1 MSKVRGAFRM
11 LSMSSTNRARKA
23 TTIVLALVFGFVS
36 LGFTPAYAIDE
47 RVIDVVEV
55 TWAGAAAPAGN
66 AAAVAKVIDTE
77 VNADWKK
84 FTTLVGD
91 TKDRVVSFTTGKV
104 LNEPISLTTK
114 MACTG
119 PIASDFMNSIR
130 PEAYKRLGITDNS
143 ERYLVVVAPKAGCI
157 WSGRAL
163 VGNVKTK
170 RGTLILHDTASSFV
184 ITHELGHNFGLG
196 HSNFLR
202 CDNGANDGAWSDT
215 CKAVEYGGTIDVM
228 GNVDTRSPLSTY
240 HQWRM
245 GLLEDSQI
253 KQVWLSE
260 VVNLAP
266 SDFANGTRAIYM
278 RDGKAAYWIEY
289 RRKLDG
295 VGYKPGLVIFRLDPP
310 PINAIVSPNPE
321 DSAAGEFGEGL
332 GADVWMLNLDNYVYR
347 DSRQVGGSMTGLTAT
362 TYSGNISFST
372 VPSETGAVVT
382 ITRKADVIAPA
393 VPPLVDAKAWNFP
406 AMEILKPGY
415 EDAETAIKGFEIQV
429 DGVTKELAVTEPEN
443 WWPTYL
449 NPFTPRKT
457 VFLKDLPEGT
467 YNFALRAV
475 DVAGNKSPWTP
486 TVKVTIDRGQPVAAP
501 QFSLSSVGTNEV
513 SLAWDGLKDPGSGL
527 CQTNLVDEDGLIVQS
542 STAKSSPVFKV
553 QSGVTLASKAQAFDC
568 IGNGIVGD
576 LTLTN
581 TLVRADKS
589 SKTGKWSPAGAS
601 YPAGSIRCVGKC
613 TLSLSAKGSV
623 DVLVGTGSAIVTV
636 SNVRVATIV
645 DSKVAK
651 MRVGARVEIGATKR
665 VMRLTGSN
673 FVAVGANTATA
684 TFSNEKS
691 LARTPAEVDESLE
704 DSKQLALSKF
714 GFNVNDFSQE
724 WVVLPMP
731 RGTTTDDP
739 TLDLCGG
746 TFASEKDRLE
756 RRQMSIYKQSSPFS
770 FLSTEVVRYS
780 SAAAASAA
788 HKELVKVLAQ
798 CQSEKGYKNA
808 AGALTPYAFKAL
820 PPLPAG
826 LVSENS
832 RVLVDTV
839 IDTGDSA
846 RHLLGFYQFNG
857 DMFTGLYVISAT
869 PTGFSDAQVA
879 KWLKVAVTMAERL
892 TKK

>member
-1 MSKVRGAFRM
+1 MLTMSGPSQLR
-11 LSMSSTNRARKA
+11 NRLTVIFAA
-23 TTIVLALVFGFVS
+23 VFAFVS
-36 LGFTPAYAIDE
+36 IGLSPAYAIDE
-47 RVIDVVEV
+47 RLIDVVEV

-91 TKDRVVSFTTGKV
+91 TKDRVVSFTTGKI
-104 LNEPISLTTK
+104 LNEPISLTSK

-119 PIASDFMNSIR
+119 PTASSFMNSIR
-130 PEAYKRLGITDNS
+130 PEAYKRLGITDDS

-170 RGTLILHDTASSFV
+170 KGTLILHDTASSFV

-202 CDNGANDGAWSDT
+202 CDTGANDGAWGET

-310 PINAIVSPNPE
+310 PVNAIVSPNPE

-362 TYSGNISFST
+362 TYSGNISFSA

-382 ITRKADVIAPA
+382 ITRKADLIAPA
-393 VPPLVDAKAWNFP
+393 VPPLIDVNGWRFP

-415 EDAETAIKGFEIQV
+415 EDAETTIKGFEAQF
-429 DGVTKELAVTEPEN
+429 DGVVKELVVTEPEN

-449 NPFTPRKT
+449 NPFEPRKT
-457 VFLKDLPEGT
+457 VFLKDLPEGS

-475 DVAGNKSPWTP
+475 DIAGNKSPWTP
-486 TVKVTIDRGQPVAAP
+486 TVKVTVDRGEPVVAT
-501 QFSLSSVGTNEV
+501 QFSLSAVGTNEV

-527 CQTNLVDEDGLIVQS
+527 CQTNLVDEDGLILQS
-542 STAKSSPVFKV
+542 STAKNSPVFKV
-553 QSGVTLASKAQAFDC
+553 QSGTTLTSKAQAFDC

-576 LTLTN
+576 LTLSN

-589 SKTGKWSPAGAS
+589 SKTGKWSPAGAA
-601 YPAGSIRCVGKC
+601 YPSGSIRCVGKC
-613 TLSLSAKGSV
+613 TLSLSAQGSV
-623 DVLVGTGSAIVTV
+623 DVLVGTGSATVTV
-636 SNVRVATIV
+636 SNAKVATII

-665 VMRLTGSN
+665 VIRLTGSN

-684 TFSNEKS
+684 TFTNEKK

-714 GFNVNDFSQE
+714 GFNANDFSQE
-724 WVVLPMP
+724 WNVLPMP
-731 RGTTTDDP
+731 RGTTLDDP
-739 TLDLCGG
+739 TLDLCNGNF
-746 TFASEKDRLE
+746 TSEKGRAE
-756 RRQMSIYKQSSPFS
+756 RRQLNVFKQNSPFA

-788 HKELVKVLAQ
+788 HAELAKIFAQ
-798 CQSEKGYKNA
+798 CQIDKGYKDA
-808 AGALTPYAFKAL
+808 TGAINPYEFYPIKNI
-820 PPLPAG
+820 PTG
-826 LVSENS
+826 LVPESQ
-832 RVLVDTV
+832 RVLVNATIGTG
-839 IDTGDSA
+839 IDA
-846 RHLLGFYQFNG
+846 RQLIGFYQFNG
-857 DMFTGLYVISAT
+857 DVFTGLYVLTASQT
-869 PTGFSDAQVA
+869 KYTDAQVA
-879 KWLKVAVTMAERL
+879 KWLKVAVTMADRL
-892 TKK
+892 KK

>member
-1 MSKVRGAFRM
+1 MVMAG
-11 LSMSSTNRARKA
+11 L
-23 TTIVLALVFGFVS
+23 FGFLSVG
-36 LGFTPAYAIDE
+36 LAPAYAIDE

-55 TWAGAAAPAGN
+55 TWAGAAAPPGDATKIAN
-66 AAAVAKVIDTE
+66 VINTE

-91 TKDRVVSFTTGKV
+91 TKDRVVSFTTGRV
-104 LNEPISLTTK
+104 LKEPIALTSK

-119 PIASDFMNSIR
+119 PLASDFMGSIR
-130 PEAYKRLGITDNS
+130 VEAYRRLGIADST

-157 WSGRAL
+157 WSGRAN
-163 VGNVKTK
+163 VGNVKSK

-184 ITHELGHNFGLG
+184 ITHEIGHNFGLG

-202 CDNGANDGAWSDT
+202 CDSGANDGVWSDT

-266 SDFANGTRAIYM
+266 SDFANGIRAIYM

-289 RRKLDG
+289 RRKLEG

-310 PINAIVSPNPE
+310 PINSIVSPNPE

-332 GADVWMLNLDNYVYR
+332 GADLWMLNLDNYVYK
-347 DSRQVGGSMTGLTAT
+347 DSRSVGGSMTGLTAT
-362 TYSGNISFST
+362 TYSGNISFSA

-382 ITRKADVIAPA
+382 ITRKADVNPPA
-393 VPPLVDAKAWNFP
+393 VPPLVDVSGWRFP

-429 DGVTKELAVTEPEN
+429 DGVAQELAVTEPED

-449 NPFTPRKT
+449 NPFEPRKT
-457 VFLKDLPEGT
+457 VFLKDLPEGS
-467 YNFALRAV
+467 YSFALRAI
-475 DVAGNKSPWTP
+475 DLAGNKSPWTP
-486 TVKVTIDRGQPVAAP
+486 TVKVTVDRGQPVVAP
-501 QFSLSSVGTNEV
+501 QFSLASVGVNEV

-527 CQTNLVDEDGLIVQS
+527 CQTNLVDEDGLILQS
-542 STAKSSPVFKV
+542 STAKSAPIIKV
-553 QSGVTLASKAQAFDC
+553 PTATPLVAKAQAFDC

-576 LTLTN
+576 LTLSN
-581 TLVRADKS
+581 TLVKADKS
-589 SKTGKWSPAGAS
+589 SKTGKWSPAGNA

-613 TLSLSAKGSV
+613 TLSMSAKGSV
-623 DVLVGTGSAIVTV
+623 DVLVGTGAATV
-636 SNVRVATIV
+636 IISNKKVATIA

-651 MRVGARVEIGATKR
+651 MRVGARVEIGAIKK
-665 VMRLTGSN
+665 VIRLTGSN

-684 TFSNEKS
+684 TFTNERS
-691 LARTPAEVDESLE
+691 LARTPAAVDESLE

-724 WVVLPMP
+724 WIVLPMP
-731 RGTTTDDP
+731 GGTKTDDP

-756 RRQMSIYKQSSPFS
+756 RRQMSIFKQGTPFS

-798 CQSEKGYKNA
+798 CQAEKGFKNPT
-808 AGALTPYAFKAL
+808 GALTPYAFKAL

-826 LVSENS
+826 LVGENS
-832 RVLVDTV
+832 RVLVDTM
-839 IDTGDSA
+839 IDTGESA

-857 DMFTGLYVISAT
+857 EMFTGLYVVSAT
-869 PTGFSDAQVA
+869 PAGFSNAQVA

>member
-1 MSKVRGAFRM
+1 M
-11 LSMSSTNRARKA
+11 LTMSSTSRARKA

-36 LGFTPAYAIDE
+36 LGFSPAYAIDE

-66 AAAVAKVIDTE
+66 AAAIAKVIDTE

-91 TKDRVVSFTTGKV
+91 TKDRVVSFKSGKV
-104 LNEPISLTTK
+104 LSEPISLTGK

-119 PIASDFMNSIR
+119 SLASDFMSSIR
-130 PEAYKRLGITDNS
+130 PEAYKRLGIADST

-157 WSGRAL
+157 WSGRAQL
-163 VGNVKTK
+163 GTVNTK
-170 RGTLILHDTASSFV
+170 RGTLILHDSASSFV

-228 GNVDTRSPLSTY
+228 GNVETTSPLSTY

-266 SDFANGTRAIYM
+266 SDFANGIRAIYL
-278 RDGKAAYWIEY
+278 RDGKSAYWVEY
-289 RRKLDG
+289 RRKLEG

-310 PINAIVSPNPE
+310 PINSIVSVNPE

-332 GADVWMLNLDNYVYR
+332 GTDLWMLNLDTYQYR
-347 DSRQVGGSMTGLTAT
+347 DSRSVGGSMTALTAT
-362 TYSGNISFST
+362 TFSGNISFSA
-372 VPSETGAVVT
+372 VPSDTGAVVT
-382 ITRKADVIAPA
+382 ITRKADVNPPA
-393 VPPLVDAKAWNFP
+393 VPPLVDVSGWRFP

-415 EDAETAIKGFEIQV
+415 EDAETAIKGFEAQI
-429 DGVTKELAVTEPEN
+429 DGVVKDLVSSDPEG

-457 VFLKDLPEGT
+457 VFLKDLPEGS
-467 YNFALRAV
+467 YEFALRAI
-475 DVAGNKSPWTP
+475 DLAGNKSPWTP
-486 TVKVTIDRGQPVAAP
+486 TVKVTVDRGQPVVTP

-527 CQTNLVDEDGLIVQS
+527 CQTNLVDEDGLITQS
-542 STAKSSPVFKV
+542 STAKSSPVIKV
-553 QSGVTLASKAQAFDC
+553 RAGTTLSTKAQAFDC
-568 IGNGIVGD
+568 IGNGVVGD
-576 LTLTN
+576 LTLSN
-581 TLVRADKS
+581 TLISADKS
-589 SKTGKWSPAGAS
+589 SKTGKWSPAAS
-601 YPAGSIRCVGKC
+601 TYPAGSIKCVGKC

-623 DVLVGTGSAIVTV
+623 DILVGTGSATVTV
-636 SNVRVATIV
+636 SNKTVATIA

-651 MRVGARVEIGATKR
+651 MRVGARVEIGATKK
-665 VMRLTGSN
+665 VIRLTGSN
-673 FVAVGANTATA
+673 FVAVGANSASA
-684 TFSNEKS
+684 TFANEKP

-724 WVVLPMP
+724 WIVLPMP
-731 RGTTTDDP
+731 GGTKTDDP

-756 RRQMSIYKQSSPFS
+756 RRQMSIYKQGTPFS

-788 HKELVKVLAQ
+788 QKELVKVLAQ
-798 CQSEKGYKNA
+798 CQSEKGFKNA
-808 AGALTPYAFKAL
+808 TGAITSYEFKPL

-826 LVSENS
+826 LVGENS
-832 RVLVDTV
+832 RVLVNTI
-839 IDTGDSA
+839 IDSGDAA
-846 RHLLGFYQFNG
+846 RQLLGFYQFNG
-857 DMFTGLYVISAT
+857 EMYTGLYVISGSPA
-869 PTGFSDAQVA
+869 GFTDAQVA